1 MQFCPKK
8 DIFVNLF
15 PLAFLL
21 LSQER
26 AGCTR
31 ELPGSH
37 SNVQSTILIP
47 FPQEDVARRLR

>member
-21 LSQER
+21 LSQKR